1 MVREKI
7 VSKVAYEWKAI
18 FKALN
23 RLDPDQTEFVT
34 ASQFEKCCESVG
46 VNNLTKDDLQSL
58 LLKYGNPDQSDSLNY
73 FAMSKDLGLHTSR
86 FNYVYKT
93 TKRF

>member
-1 MVREKI
+1 MRDKI

-23 RLDPDQTEFVT
+23 RLDLEQTEFVT
-34 ASQFEKCCESVG
+34 ASQFERCCESVG
-46 VNNLTKDDLQSL
+46 VNTITKDDLQGL
-58 LLKYGNPDQSDSLNY
+58 LIKYGHPEQSDSLNY

-86 FNYVYKT
+86 FNYVH
-93 TKRF
+93 